1 MNRTLVRLLVGAA
14 TLLLIY
20 GTTYLLRAGMRPP
33 RVEFPDRDFT
43 AMPLRFGDWEGE
55 SVKLDER
62 TFARIGAD
70 VVVDR
75 CYRKRGEE
83 ILAHLAV
90 FSDPLIG
97 AYHSPVNCYRGA
109 GWQRTDSRRVDLP
122 VSPERTIPVSISTW
136 QRENEQIMVLYW
148 FQLDDYII
156 FGRGDMLG
164 ARWALRGRE
173 VWPPLIKVLMQTQA
187 YDALAAERRLL
198 DLAGQMHAWVNEGE

>member
-1 MNRTLVRLLVGAA
+1 VNRTLVRLLVGAA

-109 GWQRTDSRRVDLP
+109 GWQRTDSRRVDL
-122 VSPERTIPVSISTW
+122 
-136 QRENEQIMVLYW
+136 
-148 FQLDDYII
+148 DDYII